1 MTLFEGPHNM
11 GYSIRERTPGDQL
24 FMEITIS
31 GLRGLGLI
39 TV

>member
-11 GYSIRERTPGDQL
+11 GYSIRDPTTGDQL
-24 FMEITIS
+24 STEIAIS